1 MEISD
6 EDRNRTLEQSLS
18 QIQLQS
24 HSHSHSQ
31 NHRSSFPSPSNRSFP
46 PPPSHF
52 RRPLPFAFIPPPND
66 SNRSSSSSA
75 ATSTDFQTT
84 DTSFAFSKFPIS
96 NANDHDKKGR
106 YFVKERV
113 LNWILLVT
121 CVVEMG
127 QDLNVQQTNEI
138 GNCKAKTSRL
148 ATIEGRNEADLVNN
162 TLLGPETCTGGKRY
176 GKPKVARHGTQG
188 SNADPPDGLNAVSGC
203 RYDSSLGL
211 LTKKFISLI
220 QEAKDGTLD
229 LNKTADVLEVQK
241 RRIYDITNVLEGI
254 GLLEK
259 TAKNH
264 IRLKGFGMMAP
275 GEVDDQFTTL
285 KAEVESLYDE
295 EYRLDDCIR
304 EKLELLRTVE
314 CNENCQKYL
323 YLTEEDIMSVPC
335 FKNKTLIAIKA
346 PRASTVEVPDPDED
360 ISFPQRQFRLVVR
373 SSTGPIDLYL
383 LSKNGGQD
391 EDVTVK
397 QVNSTD
403 SRSSGGGRHTNLSLD
418 HQNNLKMAPDT
429 LSPIGSKVS
438 GIQKIVPSDC
448 DVDDD
453 YWFRPDHE
461 VSAIDLW
468 DHEVSAIDLW
478 GMEYP

>member
-84 DTSFAFSKFPIS
+84 DTSFAFSKFPTEIGGL
-96 NANDHDKKGR
+96 KVPK
-106 YFVKERV
+106 F
-113 LNWILLVT
+113 
-121 CVVEMG
+121 C
-127 QDLNVQQTNEI
+127 QTNEI

-148 ATIEGRNEADLVNN
+148 ATIEGCNEADLVNN
-162 TLLGPETCTGGKRY
+162 TLLGPETCTGGKRF

-304 EKLELLRTVE
+304 LEKLELLRTVE

-383 LSKNGGQD
+383 LSVYDACSKNGGQD

-468 DHEVSAIDLW
+468 